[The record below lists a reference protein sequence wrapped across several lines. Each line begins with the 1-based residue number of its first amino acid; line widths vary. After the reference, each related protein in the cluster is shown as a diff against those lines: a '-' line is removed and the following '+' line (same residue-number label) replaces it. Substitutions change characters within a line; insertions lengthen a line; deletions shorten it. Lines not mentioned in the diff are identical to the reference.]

1 MLEKKIKNLL
11 SKSLKKLQEKEGIY
25 FRLGEIE
32 LETSKEKKYGDYS
45 SNIALKTAKFF
56 NKNPIQLAQEIKKE
70 LEVLNQK
77 VGLFKE
83 IKIEDPGFINFF
95 ISEKILK
102 KSLKEILFKS
112 KKLWKFKKKKEKV
125 LVEFISANPTGPLH
139 VGNGRGAF
147 FGDCLAKIL
156 EKAGYEVQREYFI
169 NDAKHNSQI
178 KELGKTALGR
188 GKAYLNEYLKE
199 KIENLKKKLKN
210 LNEEEAGFLL
220 AKEIQKDIEK
230 FIKEKLKIKF
240 NRFVSEQKL
249 FDQGKVDQIFNQLQ
263 KKKLIYEKEGA
274 KWLKLSKLG
283 LTKDEVLIRKDG
295 SPTYFL
301 SDIAYHKDKIE
312 RGFKKIINI
321 WGADHQGHVK
331 RMKAVMKI
339 LKFKG
344 DFEILISQIVTLK
357 GGEKLSKRKGR
368 VIFLED
374 LIEEIGL
381 DASRFFYLTRS
392 LSTPLDFD
400 IELAKEKSQRNP
412 LFYVQYAHAR
422 ICSVLKKAKK
432 YKLKL
437 KRINW
442 KLLSH
447 PKEIELIKKIIQ
459 FPDIIQKCLRDYELQ
474 RIPNYAREI
483 ASAFHQFYEEC
494 RIIGE
499 NENLT
504 RSRLA
509 LVLATKIILR
519 EVLNLMG
526 ISAPEKM

>member
-11 SKSLKKLQEKEGIY
+11 FKCLKKIQERKGTCFKFE
-25 FRLGEIE
+25 EIE
-32 LETSKEKKYGDYS
+32 IEVPRERNYGDYS
-45 SNIALKTAKFF
+45 SNVALVFAKFF

-70 LEVLNQK
+70 LEILDQK
-77 VGLFKE
+77 SGLFKE
-83 IKIEDPGFINFF
+83 IKIEGPGFINFF

-102 KSLKEILFKS
+102 ESLKEILFKA
-112 KKLWKFKKKKEKV
+112 KNPWEFKKKKEKV

-139 VGNGRGAF
+139 IGNGRGAF

-169 NDAKHNSQI
+169 NDAKHNTQI
-178 KELGKTALGR
+178 RELGKTALGK

-199 KIENLKKKLKN
+199 KIENLKEKLKN
-210 LNEEEAGFLL
+210 LNEEEVGFLL
-220 AKEIQKDIEK
+220 AKEIQRDIQK

-263 KKKLIYEKEGA
+263 KSGLVYEKEGA
-274 KWLKLSKLG
+274 KWLRLSQFG

-357 GGEKLSKRKGR
+357 GGEKLSKRKGK
-368 VIFLED
+368 VIFLEQ

-392 LSTPLDFD
+392 LSTPLEFD

-422 ICSVLKKAKK
+422 ICSVLKKARK
-432 YKLKL
+432 YKL

-442 KLLSH
+442 DLLSH
-447 PKEIELIKKIIQ
+447 PKEIELIKQIIR

-474 RIPNYAREI
+474 RIPNYAREV
-483 ASAFHQFYEEC
+483 ANAFHQFYEEC

-499 NENLT
+499 NEDLT

-509 LVLATKIILR
+509 LVLATKIVLR